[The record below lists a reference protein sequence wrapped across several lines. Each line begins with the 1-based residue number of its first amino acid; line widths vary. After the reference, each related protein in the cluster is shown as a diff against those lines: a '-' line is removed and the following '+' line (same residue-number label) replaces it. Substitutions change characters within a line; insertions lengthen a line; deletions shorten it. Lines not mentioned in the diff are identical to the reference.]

1 MPPSS
6 NPISAMVHECVNI
19 ERCKAEFAQAV
30 ADARIDGA
38 QAVAEIGAQVGK
50 LRESVAVLASQTEDL
65 RLAISALPR
74 DVAEI
79 VERERTERA
88 ARMARGEGHFDRL
101 FERLGRVEKQV
112 IVLWVLIG
120 VIGVGK
126 LAAFLFPMVGT
137 LLP

>member
-1 MPPSS
+1 MPTSHPS
-6 NPISAMVHECVNI
+6 PAQPHECVNV

-30 ADARIDGA
+30 AQARLDGA
-38 QAVAEIGAQVGK
+38 QGVADIGAQVAR
-50 LRESVAVLASQTEDL
+50 LRETVAVQSSQIEDM

-88 ARMARGEGHFDRL
+88 ERLARGEGHFDRL

-112 IVLWVLIG
+112 IALWILIG
-120 VIGVGK
+120 VIGVGR
-126 LAAFLFPMVGT
+126 LAAFLFPMLSG